1 MTSLWVTEVA
11 ETIRFTDDILNA
23 AKTKA
28 QQIIAEAEGQRR
40 TLLEEA
46 KTSISREAAEIV
58 RNAQANAQG
67 IRLRYVS
74 EVRHRVKLKEQQEK
88 DNIISSVLNEARN
101 KVIEMSR
108 NQAKYIPYLR
118 GLVADAVRQLDL
130 ETVTIHL
137 NAEDLRNM
145 DRKKFLDEVNQ
156 TSKTPHKIVFGNE
169 PITASG
175 GVVVSSPDGKIR
187 IVNTFE
193 QRSEALEHKLLV
205 EAGKLLFSSKN

>member
-1 MTSLWVTEVA
+1 MT

-23 AKTKA
+23 AKTKS
-28 QQIIAEAEGQRR
+28 QQIVAEAEGQRQ

-46 KTSISREAAEIV
+46 KASISREAAEIV
-58 RNAQANAQG
+58 RNAQADAQG
-67 IRLRYVS
+67 IRLRHVS

-88 DNIISSVLNEARN
+88 DNILSSVLIEASR
-101 KVIEMSR
+101 KVIEMSKD
-108 NQAKYIPYLR
+108 QTKYLPYLG
-118 GLVADAVRQLDL
+118 GLIANAVRQLDL

-137 NAEDLRNM
+137 NAENLKTI
-145 DRKKFLDEVNQ
+145 DRKTLLDQVNQ
-156 TSKTPHKIVFGNE
+156 ASKTPHKIVFGNE

-193 QRSEALEHKLLV
+193 QRSEALEHRLLV
-205 EAGKLLFSSKN
+205 EAGKLLFSNQN

>member
-1 MTSLWVTEVA
+1 MA
-11 ETIRFTDDILNA
+11 ETIRFTDDILGA

-46 KTSISREAAEIV
+46 KASISKEAAEIV
-58 RNAQANAQG
+58 RNAQADAQG
-67 IRLRYVS
+67 ITLRHMS

-88 DNIISSVLNEARN
+88 DNILSSALNEARK

-108 NQAKYIPYLR
+108 DQTKYIPYLA
-118 GLVADAVRQLDL
+118 GLVASAVGQLDM

-137 NAEDLRNM
+137 NAEDLRNIN
-145 DRKKFLDEVNQ
+145 RKKLLDEVNKA
-156 TSKTPHKIVFGNE
+156 SRTPHKIVFGNE

-193 QRSEALEHKLLV
+193 QRSEALEHRLLV
-205 EAGKLLFSSKN
+205 EAGKLLFSNQN